1 MSISI
6 IVPMHNS
13 ENTVHLTIE
22 SIQNQTY
29 SNYKVLLIDDGSTDK
44 TAEVCRELVGDD
56 ARFQYFY
63 KPNGGV
69 SSARNYGVKMVD
81 SPFIAFLDSDDV
93 LDPRFL
99 EVMYERYRED
109 PSIDLVACSYARN
122 NKHIYLGDRNISNY
136 DMVTTILDEDGPMG
150 YVCNK
155 LYRSDVLHKHHMQF
169 DETLHYGEDLLYNV
183 TYLSHIKKISYVN
196 EVLYFY
202 VVGKTSISSRLNH
215 PKTLTHINA
224 LQKVIERVEAMELD
238 KKTRLRFRNTF
249 YRISLGYLFRHRIT
263 KDKAKIEKFDAL
275 LKTMNP
281 LTTRNLFLSFKMI
294 AGKTYLAF
302 RKMQVR

>member
-29 SNYKVLLIDDGSTDK
+29 TNYKVLLIDDGSTDK

-56 ARFQYFY
+56 ARFHYFY

-69 SSARNYGVKMVD
+69 SSARNYGIEKVD
-81 SPFIAFLDSDDV
+81 TPYIAFLDSDDV
-93 LDPRFL
+93 FDPRYL
-99 EVMYERYRED
+99 EAMFQRYEED
-109 PSIDLVACSYARN
+109 PSIDLVACSYTRN
-122 NKHIYLGDRNISNY
+122 NKYIYLGDRNITNY

-155 LYRSDVLHKHHMQF
+155 LYRSDVLREHHVHF

-183 TYLSHIKKISYVN
+183 TYLSHIKKVGYVN

-202 VVGKTSISSRLNH
+202 VVGETSISSRLNH

-224 LQKVIERVEAMELD
+224 LQKVIERVESMELD
-238 KKTRLRFRNTF
+238 EKTRLRFRNTF
-249 YRISLGYLFRHRIT
+249 FRISLGYLFRHSIAND
-263 KDKAKIEKFDAL
+263 KDKIQKFDAL

-281 LTTRNLFLSFKMI
+281 LTTRNLFLSSKMV
-294 AGKTYLAF
+294 AGKAYLAF